1 MKKEYIEPQIEVLTM
16 TTLQMLAFSG
26 NDSGEDDIIIDPVPD
41 VNSGINNSW
50 ILSGDPMN
58 FFTNQ

>member
-26 NDSGEDDIIIDPVPD
+26 NDSGEDDIIIDPTPD
-41 VNSGINNSW
+41 VSSGINNSW

>member
-16 TTLQMLAFSG
+16 TTLQMLAFS
-26 NDSGEDDIIIDPVPD
+26 
-41 VNSGINNSW
+41 W